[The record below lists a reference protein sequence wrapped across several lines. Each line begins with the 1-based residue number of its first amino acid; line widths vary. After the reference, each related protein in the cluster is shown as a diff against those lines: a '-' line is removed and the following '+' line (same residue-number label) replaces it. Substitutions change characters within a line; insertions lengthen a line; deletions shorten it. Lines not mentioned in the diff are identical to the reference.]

1 MEEEAWGSSK
11 ERKGGWRSSSASIS
25 GVAPAKL
32 RRGGP
37 LMVEEKG
44 ELLHGLV
51 REKGLERVRVRKSEQ
66 ERGGCWCMWAWA
78 DTWARGGEVASKCLC
93 AGHASATV
101 IPDTSVS
108 VRILQVSPNPDIPD

>member
-1 MEEEAWGSSK
+1 MGKLQGEE
-11 ERKGGWRSSSASIS
+11 GGMAQLI
-25 GVAPAKL
+25 GVDL
-32 RRGGP
+32 RRGSGEAP
-37 LMVEEKG
+37 ARWSFNGGGEG

-93 AGHASATV
+93 AGHAPATV